1 MLKNILSPD
10 FLNAILRASTPILF
24 ATLASGIAAKSGITN
39 MALEGMLLFAS
50 LFGVIFSSLTHSF
63 LGGLLIT
70 MVIGGCI
77 GLVLAFFI
85 LQLKTDEI
93 LAAIALNLIATGGTV
108 LLLLAVSGDRGCTE
122 SFLS

>member
-63 LGGLLIT
+63 LGGL
-70 MVIGGCI
+70 V
-77 GLVLAFFI
+77 
-85 LQLKTDEI
+85 DYD
-93 LAAIALNLIATGGTV
+93 
-108 LLLLAVSGDRGCTE
+108 GDRRMHRTRAG
-122 SFLS
+122 FLHSAAEDG

>member
-70 MVIGGCI
+70 MAIGGCI
-77 GLVLAFFI
+77 GLVLA
-85 LQLKTDEI
+85 LS
-93 LAAIALNLIATGGTV
+93 LIHI
-108 LLLLAVSGDRGCTE
+108 
-122 SFLS
+122 

>member
-50 LFGVIFSSLTHSF
+50 LFGVIFSSLTHLS
-63 LGGLLIT
+63 LIH
-70 MVIGGCI
+70 I
-77 GLVLAFFI
+77 
-85 LQLKTDEI
+85 
-93 LAAIALNLIATGGTV
+93 
-108 LLLLAVSGDRGCTE
+108 
-122 SFLS
+122 

>member
-50 LFGVIFSSLTHSF
+50 LFGVIDT
-63 LGGLLIT
+63 
-70 MVIGGCI
+70 
-77 GLVLAFFI
+77 
-85 LQLKTDEI
+85 
-93 LAAIALNLIATGGTV
+93 
-108 LLLLAVSGDRGCTE
+108 
-122 SFLS
+122 